1 MQIFVETLTSK
12 AIAFDVMGMIQTII
26 KDAKTIEAE
35 VVDANDSNAS
45 VQDKSQVN
53 KVEEEAKAVNTSC
66 ELVASGHD
74 NDALVEKTFP
84 KNDMS
89 ENWKASTLR
98 INKKWEATTMKIK
111 GFERNLDEFTVDWNI
126 VWDNVEMLDD

>member
-1 MQIFVETLTSK
+1 MTSK

-35 VVDANDSNAS
+35 VVDAKDSNAS

-84 KNDMS
+84 GSSLFQIQVANKQVRTCS
-89 ENWKASTLR
+89 CQCTLPS
-98 INKKWEATTMKIK
+98 
-111 GFERNLDEFTVDWNI
+111 
-126 VWDNVEMLDD
+126 

>member
-35 VVDANDSNAS
+35 VVDAKDSNAS
-45 VQDKSQVN
+45 VQEKTKSQVN

-84 KNDMS
+84 GSSLFQIQVANKQVRTCS
-89 ENWKASTLR
+89 CQCTLPS
-98 INKKWEATTMKIK
+98 
-111 GFERNLDEFTVDWNI
+111 
-126 VWDNVEMLDD
+126 

>member
-12 AIAFDVMGMIQTII
+12 AIAFDVMGVIQTII

-35 VVDANDSNAS
+35 VVDAKDSNAS

-74 NDALVEKTFP
+74 IDALVEKTFP
-84 KNDMS
+84 GSSLFQIQVANKQVRTCS
-89 ENWKASTLR
+89 CQCTLPSMHWVA
-98 INKKWEATTMKIK
+98 NACS
-111 GFERNLDEFTVDWNI
+111 GDLFLTVLAVGI
-126 VWDNVEMLDD
+126 EGH